1 MGDSVAQ
8 IILLVANLVTFTLF
22 INALM
27 SWFQPDPS
35 NPIRRTLNDIC
46 EPIVRPFRNL
56 LPQTG
61 MVDFSPMVAMIA
73 IQILGSVLATLV
85 RTVL

>member
-1 MGDSVAQ
+1 MGESLAQ
-8 IILLVANLVTFTLF
+8 VILLIANLVTFVLF

-61 MVDFSPMVAMIA
+61 MVDFSAMIAMIA
-73 IQILGSVLATLV
+73 IQVLASVLATLL

>member
-1 MGDSVAQ
+1 MGESLAQ
-8 IILLVANLVTFTLF
+8 VILLVANLVTFVLF

-61 MVDFSPMVAMIA
+61 MVDFSAMIA
-73 IQILGSVLATLV
+73 MLAIQVLASVLATLL